1 MKRIRITLSPL
12 QVAEIEEQARLQG
25 IHFAKPTAPLRLD
38 VNGETIEFLFLAPF
52 VGTELCQFY
61 LGYEGARQ
69 PYEVLQGAFPKNRRN
84 KWRYPVQFAGQ
95 GVHVRDSEVQSA

>member
-69 PYEVLQGAFPKNRRN
+69 PYEVLQGDAARFLP
-84 KWRYPVQFAGQ
+84 
-95 GVHVRDSEVQSA
+95 EVAQELVDTAQDV